1 MKRLILCSIGA
12 FFILSCHKQLSSDKV
27 YAEPITSE
35 ATLSDRVYSL
45 KNTGVYSDTCSIART
60 GYGIVLNG
68 NSILERMNY
77 SNWKL
82 SWINKGYPILN
93 RAIGGTTW
101 NEKIPFIKDL
111 ATHYKP
117 NDIILYDGENEFLR
131 ASASDNTVGT
141 KLLASFNRTL
151 DSLRKTNPRARMYVV
166 SMITCP
172 VLYKKGFAS
181 AINKVNE
188 GYMARVNQD
197 AVLYPG
203 KIKFI
208 DIRNI
213 YPRTA
218 GAKFEADSIHIKL
231 TAYNEFYDALK
242 AALPKPNT
250 NAWGAPIANGDVQ
263 DPDTTVTPPPT
274 DTIPKTDSTIVTP
287 PPTDTIPK
295 TDTAVIPPPT
305 IDTVPVIDT
314 LVVTPPPVPGNKMPI
329 ANAGADVTIGKSWNY
344 NPWIYGTQSKDPDGW
359 IAAFK
364 WTCIQGTQYTIVAP
378 TAGKT
383 RLDNL
388 AIGVYIFRL
397 TVTDNKGGQSTD
409 DVKVTVTK

>member
-1 MKRLILCSIGA
+1 MKKLILCSIGA
-12 FFILSCHKQLSSDKV
+12 FFILSCHKQLSDDRI
-27 YAEPITSE
+27 YAEPVVSE

-101 NEKIPFIKDL
+101 NEKIPYVKDL

-131 ASASDNTVGT
+131 ASATDNTVGT

-151 DSLRKTNPRARMYVV
+151 DSLRKANPRARMYVV

-172 VLYKKGFAS
+172 VLYKKGFAA

-188 GYMARVNQD
+188 GYIQRVNQD

-203 KIKFI
+203 KIKFV
-208 DIRNI
+208 DIRSI
-213 YPRTA
+213 YPHTS

-231 TAYNEFYDALK
+231 TAYDEFYNALK

-250 NAWGAPIANGDVQ
+250 NAWSAPIANDDVV
-263 DPDTTVTPPPT
+263 DPDTTITPPA
-274 DTIPKTDSTIVTP
+274 
-287 PPTDTIPK
+287 TDTIPK
-295 TDTAVIPPPT
+295 TDT
-305 IDTVPVIDT
+305 
-314 LVVTPPPVPGNKMPI
+314 VVTPPPSTDTVVVTPPPAVPGNKLPV
-329 ANAGADVTIGKSWNY
+329 ANAGTDVTIGKSWNY

-364 WTCIQGTQYTIVAP
+364 WTCVQGTQYTIVTP

-397 TVTDNKGGQSTD
+397 TVTDNKGAQSTD

>member
-1 MKRLILCSIGA
+1 MKKLILCSIGA
-12 FFILSCHKQLSSDKV
+12 IIVLSCNKELDTLQIYGEHI
-27 YAEPITSE
+27 ASE
-35 ATLSDRVYSL
+35 ATLSQKVYSL

-77 SNWKL
+77 SNWKS
-82 SWINKGYPILN
+82 SWVSKGYPILN

-101 NEKIPFIKDL
+101 SEKIAYLNDL
-111 ATHYKP
+111 TNCYKP

-131 ASASDNTVGT
+131 ASAGDTTVT
-141 KLLASFNRTL
+141 TNLLTSFNRTV
-151 DSLRKTNPRARMYVV
+151 DSIRKANPLARMYVV

-172 VLYKKGFAS
+172 VLFKKGFAS

-188 GYMARVNQD
+188 GYKTRVNRD
-197 AVLYPG
+197 AELYPG
-203 KIKFI
+203 KIKFV

-213 YPRTA
+213 YPATA

-231 TAYNEFYDALK
+231 TAYHEFYDVLK
-242 AALPKPNT
+242 QALPKPGT
-250 NAWGAPIANGDVQ
+250 NAWGVPIADTVAKPVDSIPQ
-263 DPDTTVTPPPT
+263 TDTT
-274 DTIPKTDSTIVTP
+274 
-287 PPTDTIPK
+287 
-295 TDTAVIPPPT
+295 
-305 IDTVPVIDT
+305 
-314 LVVTPPPVPGNKMPI
+314 VVTPPLPADSVPLVDTVAVTTPVSTNKLPI
-329 ANAGADVTIGKSWNY
+329 ANAGSDVTIGKSWNY

-364 WTCIQGTQYTIVAP
+364 WTCIQGTQYKIVSP
-378 TAGKT
+378 DSGKT

-388 AIGVYIFRL
+388 AIGIYIFRL

>member
-1 MKRLILCSIGA
+1 MKKLILCSIGA
-12 FFILSCHKQLSSDKV
+12 FFILSCHKQLSDDKI
-27 YAEPITSE
+27 YAGPIVSE

-45 KNTGVYSDTCSIART
+45 KNTGVFSDTCSIAKK

-101 NEKIPFIKDL
+101 NEKIPYVKDL

-131 ASASDNTVGT
+131 ASATDNTVGT
-141 KLLASFNRTL
+141 KLLAAFNRTL
-151 DSLRKTNPRARMYVV
+151 DSLRKANPRARMYVV

-172 VLYKKGFAS
+172 VLYKKGFAA

-188 GYMARVNQD
+188 GYIARVNRD
-197 AVLYPG
+197 ALLYPG

-208 DIRNI
+208 DIRSI
-213 YPRTA
+213 YPHTA

-231 TAYNEFYDALK
+231 TAYDEFYNALK
-242 AALPKPNT
+242 AALPKLNT
-250 NAWGAPIANGDVQ
+250 NAWGAPIANDDIL

-274 DTIPKTDSTIVTP
+274 DTIPKTDTAIITP
-287 PPTDTIPK
+287 PPS
-295 TDTAVIPPPT
+295 TDTA
-305 IDTVPVIDT
+305 
-314 LVVTPPPVPGNKMPI
+314 VVTPPPAVPGNKLPV
-329 ANAGADVTIGKSWNY
+329 ANAGADVTISKSWNY

-364 WTCIQGTQYTIVAP
+364 WTCVQGTQYTIVSPA
-378 TAGKT
+378 AGKT

-397 TVTDNKGGQSTD
+397 TVTDNKGAQSTD